1 MIQGLASAHYPE
13 YEPKAW
19 HLTLIIFAM
28 LIVQALM
35 NMYAFP
41 LIPWIELCAG
51 ILHVSLFVIFLVVFV
66 ALAPRHSA
74 EFVFLKTQSWSGWNS
89 DFASWNIGLLTPV
102 WGFVGT

>member
-1 MIQGLASAHYPE
+1 
-13 YEPKAW
+13 
-19 HLTLIIFAM
+19 
-28 LIVQALM
+28 M

-51 ILHVSLFVIFLVVFV
+51 ILHVSLFVVFLVVFV

-102 WGFVGT
+102 WGFVGMLTNYNLGSTLSHTQTYNILQASMAQFT